1 MGWVLTAFQSALHEL
16 VNSATVEDAVIATV
30 HCGGDTDT
38 NAAIC
43 GALLGAVH
51 GREAVPQQWAEAIV
65 ACRATPERSRQP
77 RPAEYWPHDA
87 LELADRLVQACTTTI
102 KTGEE
107 HASRSTG
114 R

>member
-1 MGWVLTAFQSALHEL
+1 M
-16 VNSATVEDAVIATV
+16 EDAVIATV

-43 GALLGAVH
+43 GALLGSVH
-51 GREAVPQQWAEAIV
+51 GREAVPQQGAEAIA

-77 RPAEYWPHDA
+77 RPTEYWPHDA
-87 LELADRLVQACTTTI
+87 LELADRLVQACTTTNE
-102 KTGEE
+102 TREE
-107 HASRSTG
+107 HARSTG